1 MIDIYMTANDLALHK
16 DSYIIFIL
24 SKANEKDDETISSY
38 TVNEGMGWYVSI
50 FIIIVMINLH
60 NDLVW

>member
-38 TVNEGMGWYVSI
+38 TVNEGMG
-50 FIIIVMINLH
+50 
-60 NDLVW
+60 